1 MLSYPIYRGMA
12 IMLLAV
18 ALYSINDA
26 LIKWLVGT
34 YHPIQIMF
42 CRSFFTF
49 FLLLGIVLHRSS
61 WTGLKTNQKGY
72 QTLRAI
78 IMAAS
83 IPFYI
88 YAFKILPLADA
99 YAVAYVAPLFMAI
112 FSIPILGEKI
122 EKHAWIAICVGFAGI
137 LIMMR
142 PGSIVFSLGGLSAL
156 VGGILWALALVMGRK
171 LSKTEK
177 NLSLTLWFMGA
188 CILLSSSFAPFCWQ
202 TPSLGDWGLFAL
214 SGMVGGVALMAITRA
229 FELAPASIVGP
240 LDYLIFVFGALIG
253 YMVWGDIP
261 DTFVI
266 IGAFILVL
274 SGLYLVY
281 HEARRKP
288 FVLVSLEEA

>member
-12 IMLLAV
+12 IMLIAV

-26 LIKWLVGT
+26 LIKWLVVT
-34 YHPIQIMF
+34 YHPMQIMF

-49 FLLLGIVLHRSS
+49 FLLLGYVLHRSS
-61 WTGLKTNQKGY
+61 WTGLKSNNMGY
-72 QTLRAI
+72 QALRAV

-112 FSIPILGEKI
+112 FSIPILGEKV
-122 EKHAWIAICVGFAGI
+122 EKHAWIAICIGFSGI

-142 PGSIVFSLGGLSAL
+142 PDSIVFSLGGLAAL
-156 VGGILWALALVMGRK
+156 AGGILWALALVMGRK
-171 LSKTEK
+171 LSQTEK

-188 CILLSSSFAPFCWQ
+188 CFLMSSFFTPFYWQ
-202 TPSLGDWGLFAL
+202 SPSFGDWGLFAL
-214 SGMVGGVALMAITRA
+214 SGMLGGIALMAITRA
-229 FELAPASIVGP
+229 FELAPAAIVAP

-253 YMVWGDIP
+253 YVVWGDIP

-266 IGAFILVL
+266 IGALVLVL

-288 FVLVSLEEA
+288 FVYIPVEEG